1 MHPHRI
7 YSRIFGKEPDPRSG
21 IIMKKLFVLLLSLLL
36 VFAAMTSAFAEESAL
51 RLVVD
56 NLAEVLLDMDNV
68 TVTGTAEFS
77 LDGEWFKSVD
87 TVYKQCGYR
96 SSWKLDLLSPL
107 PDGGKKA
114 SGWTILADEEK
125 RHVIEVIYPGTYIT
139 GTGGS
144 QNSILRPS
152 VSLNVVADIV
162 RSLADYTELALGK
175 DAVTIEKES
184 DNITGVRIV
193 LDENKPAIVDT
204 VLNLA
209 ARYAADRYFSMDYD
223 QQNPRYMGNMD
234 YYYTTTQAILNATRS
249 YSLKSAD
256 ISVKCG
262 PGTFLSAVSGNVAV
276 NLNTARDGIRLLE
289 FSFDFRVSDID
300 KTVVDRFKASDYG
313 VKLRENYVDFT
324 QPANVMSIPE
334 GSVVPS
340 HDDRDFPEDIEA
352 WEISLWDKA
361 GYDGEK
367 VIQYNDG
374 LCTCTFAEDGTLLE
388 LQDTAAPW
396 LSMYVDGSQ
405 IEWFDEKPVTADE
418 KTTQKLLD
426 FLAYA
431 NPGMEK
437 NFSSFN
443 LAWRVRYDGR
453 SYVQYEGVAKDG
465 SEETVLFVLN
475 ETADFLIQYFSCI
488 SNG

>member
-1 MHPHRI
+1 M
-7 YSRIFGKEPDPRSG
+7 SG
-21 IIMKKLFVLLLSLLL
+21 IIMKKFLILVLSLLL
-36 VFAAMTSAFAEESAL
+36 VLTALTPVLAEDSAL
-51 RLVVD
+51 RTVVD
-56 NLAEVLLDMDNV
+56 SVADVLLDMDNV
-68 TVTGTAEFS
+68 TVSGTAEFS
-77 LDGEWFKSVD
+77 LDGDWFKSVN
-87 TVYKQCGYR
+87 TVYSQCGYR
-96 SSWKLDLLSPL
+96 SLWKLDLLSPL

-114 SGWTILADEEK
+114 SGWTIHADEEK
-125 RHVIEVIYPGTYIT
+125 LHVIEVIFPGTYIT
-139 GTGGS
+139 GTGAS

-162 RSLADYTELALGK
+162 RGMADYADLILGR
-175 DAVTIEKES
+175 DAVTVGKDGGSVS
-184 DNITGVRIV
+184 DVHIV

-204 VLNLA
+204 ALNLA

-223 QQNPRYMGNMD
+223 RQNPRYMTNME
-234 YYYTTTQAILNATRS
+234 YYFTTTQAILNSTRS

-256 ISVKCG
+256 ITVKFG
-262 PGTFLSAVSGNVAV
+262 PGTLLSSISGNIAV
-276 NLNTARDGIRLLE
+276 NLNTAHDGVRLLE
-289 FSFDFRVSDID
+289 FSFDFEISDIG
-300 KTVVDRFKASDYG
+300 KTVVERFKAADYG
-313 VKLRENYVDFT
+313 VKLRENFFDFT

-334 GSVVPS
+334 GSVIPA

-367 VIQYNDG
+367 VFQYNDG

-388 LQDTAAPW
+388 MQDAAVPW

-418 KTTQKLLD
+418 KTTKQLLD

-437 NFSSFN
+437 NFASFN

-465 SEETVLFVLN
+465 GEETVIFVLN